1 MASKGFRLLA
11 RRRVFFVSIVI
22 ALGLVTFGL
31 ALSSKGYDGVDAAGG
46 VDWKNMTPS
55 DMTKLTLGFVYDG
68 DEIDNTIN
76 STQSFTITEDYF
88 IAVQAHSTNEDA
100 GWIVATDFDDPSS
113 GPAWTTSYDIDHG
126 NGVTWDSKTN
136 QIVVTDGYTR
146 FFFNA
151 DNGRFVK
158 SINVSTPAS
167 GIAYDPTNDWYI
179 QTSGDSARILTN
191 NFVPIGSSFDAGHR
205 LVNQD
210 VAYYS
215 GHIYRVAWGGCNYL
229 RSNNRDADADFC
241 SDNFGNN
248 SDVIYQFDMNG
259 NFEKAYYIEAG
270 FGELEGIDFRDGIM
284 YLLFNGKPQYDQ
296 YSVYKALGQNFLTA
310 QTVTFTNGSVNKT
323 YGDANFVNEAT
334 TNGGGAITYS
344 SNNTQVATVNS
355 TTGEVTIR
363 GAGTATIT
371 ATAAATSDYTAGTAT
386 YSLVIG
392 KATSS
397 RPTVFDNHFDGI
409 VGEKLSSILFE
420 IPGVFWVDADT
431 EILFGENEYPVTY
444 TENNDVD
451 NYTTETFSVIVVGHN
466 VEPGPGPVTPD
477 DSDQDSDNSRDEE
490 DGDPTDS
497 EMLAVPN
504 TGDNN
509 DTIGSGNVIFGIS
522 PIGVIMLVILGY
534 KCFNKS
540 KHRKFD

>member
-1 MASKGFRLLA
+1 M
-11 RRRVFFVSIVI
+11 VI
-22 ALGLVTFGL
+22 G
-31 ALSSKGYDGVDAAGG
+31 
-46 VDWKNMTPS
+46 
-55 DMTKLTLGFVYDG
+55 
-68 DEIDNTIN
+68 
-76 STQSFTITEDYF
+76 
-88 IAVQAHSTNEDA
+88 
-100 GWIVATDFDDPSS
+100 
-113 GPAWTTSYDIDHG
+113 
-126 NGVTWDSKTN
+126 
-136 QIVVTDGYTR
+136 
-146 FFFNA
+146 
-151 DNGRFVK
+151 
-158 SINVSTPAS
+158 
-167 GIAYDPTNDWYI
+167 
-179 QTSGDSARILTN
+179 
-191 NFVPIGSSFDAGHR
+191 
-205 LVNQD
+205 
-210 VAYYS
+210 
-215 GHIYRVAWGGCNYL
+215 
-229 RSNNRDADADFC
+229 
-241 SDNFGNN
+241 
-248 SDVIYQFDMNG
+248 
-259 NFEKAYYIEAG
+259 KA
-270 FGELEGIDFRDGIM
+270 
-284 YLLFNGKPQYDQ
+284 
-296 YSVYKALGQNFLTA
+296 A